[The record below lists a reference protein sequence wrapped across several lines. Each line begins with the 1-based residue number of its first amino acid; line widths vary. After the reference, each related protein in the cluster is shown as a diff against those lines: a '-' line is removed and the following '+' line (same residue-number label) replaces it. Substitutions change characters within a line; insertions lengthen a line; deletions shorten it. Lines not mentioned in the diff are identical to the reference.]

1 MKIVLHNRYPVE
13 NLPEDIRPDEF
24 EAGSHVRLVIEP
36 PMSDEEV
43 LAEFEREI
51 QKGLDDLA
59 AGRTYTLEEVL
70 AHIDERFGPQADAA
84 E

>member
-13 NLPEDIRPDEF
+13 SLPDDIRPDES
-24 EAGSHVRLVIEP
+24 EAGTHVRVVIEP
-36 PMSDEEV
+36 AMSDEEV

-51 QKGLDDLA
+51 QKGLDDLD
-59 AGRTYTLEEVL
+59 AGRSYTAEEVL
-70 AHIDERFGPQADAA
+70 ARIEEQLGPKVDAA